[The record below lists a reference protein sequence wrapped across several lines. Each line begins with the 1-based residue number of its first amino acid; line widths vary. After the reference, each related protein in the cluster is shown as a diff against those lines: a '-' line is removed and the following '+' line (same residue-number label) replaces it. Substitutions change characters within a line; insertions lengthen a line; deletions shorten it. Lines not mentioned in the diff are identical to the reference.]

1 MANAGNSFRL
11 ETACGAMLMFTQ
23 VGTSARNVANVVET
37 AVHWTRT
44 GDVIRE
50 RNRLNVLFV
59 ANDSRHQQHSDSTAE
74 FTVETNRTNV
84 ACVTRRLV
92 SLER

>member
-1 MANAGNSFRL
+1 
-11 ETACGAMLMFTQ
+11 MFTQ

-37 AVHWTRT
+37 AVHWTLT
-44 GDVIRE
+44 GEVIRE
-50 RNRLNVLFV
+50 RNRLNVVFV
-59 ANDSRHQQHSDSTAE
+59 ADSSRHQVNLYSTAE